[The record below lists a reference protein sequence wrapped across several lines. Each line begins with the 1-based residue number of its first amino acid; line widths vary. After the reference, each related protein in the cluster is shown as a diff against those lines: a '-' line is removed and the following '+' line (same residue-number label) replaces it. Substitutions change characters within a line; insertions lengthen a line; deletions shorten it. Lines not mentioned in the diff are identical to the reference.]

1 MLARCK
7 INIYSKFWDGAFF
20 QSNFCFFSKLT
31 WKIELIYALL
41 IRCKFMCCSQHL
53 TNYLLSLQNI
63 LFFDWRRA
71 SYVILLIY
79 MLNWNSL
86 VYASP
91 ASDVSRLSF
100 WKTERPPRMH
110 IPIDFNN
117 ENFSSDPCDWYI
129 VAGFSF
135 LANHSCYMWI
145 KFPAFMAHFFCR
157 WRYQRCKTSMLNL
170 KNSFVTSFLF
180 MFFVDFIRLGEFYV
194 CISFGI
200 WGENLYL

>member
-1 MLARCK
+1 MEH
-7 INIYSKFWDGAFF
+7 FF
-20 QSNFCFFSKLT
+20 NQIFVFFSKLT

-86 VYASP
+86 VYTSP

-129 VAGFSF
+129 VVGFSF
-135 LANHSCYMWI
+135 LANHSCYVWI
-145 KFPAFMAHFFCR
+145 KFPAFMAHFFIF
-157 WRYQRCKTSMLNL
+157 W
-170 KNSFVTSFLF
+170 NSFVTSFLF

-194 CISFGI
+194 CISFAI
-200 WGENLYL
+200 WGENPYL